1 MVLKQLRVSRHLAQ
15 GQLSEMSRLNVRSIQ
30 RIESGHNASLESLK
44 CLASIL
50 EMNVGTLQQMRL
62 DMKTQKEL
70 WQAAPLWVRCWFA
83 LNYLNLTPSKRATV
97 RALFTCHISGYLFC
111 LLGLISQPALAGGI
125 IMLGVGY
132 FFNFCL
138 WLGNKYSIWCDA

>member
-15 GQLSEMSRLNVRSIQ
+15 GQLSEMSGLNVRSIQ

-50 EMNVGTLQQMRL
+50 EVNVGTLQQMRL

-97 RALFTCHISGYLFC
+97 RSLFTCHTSKWLFI
-111 LLGLISQPALAGGI
+111 LFIKLNKLVSTAGRDHYVRSQIL
-125 IMLGVGY
+125 
-132 FFNFCL
+132 F
-138 WLGNKYSIWCDA
+138 

>member
-15 GQLSEMSRLNVRSIQ
+15 GQLAEMSGLNVRTIQ

-44 CLASIL
+44 CLAFVL
-50 EMNVGTLQQMRL
+50 EVNVDILQQMRL

-83 LNYLNLTPSKRATV
+83 LNYLNLTPLKRTTV
-97 RALFTCHISGYLFC
+97 GALFTYHTSKWLFI
-111 LLGLISQPALAGGI
+111 LFTRLNKLASTAGRDHYVRSRI
-125 IMLGVGY
+125 L
-132 FFNFCL
+132 F
-138 WLGNKYSIWCDA
+138 

>member
-44 CLASIL
+44 CLASVL
-50 EMNVGTLQQMRL
+50 EVNVDTLQQMRL

-97 RALFTCHISGYLFC
+97 RSLFTCHISGYLFC
-111 LLGLISQPALAGGI
+111 LLSLIS
-125 IMLGVGY
+125 
-132 FFNFCL
+132 
-138 WLGNKYSIWCDA
+138 